1 MKNTI
6 VLIGLMIFSMNCF
19 CQITYYQI
27 DVESFGQKTYD
38 SRYSVSYGDE
48 GMCGSISE
56 NKDTLLVTD
65 SLLQEVYVEF
75 VVQARSNAFFC
86 FFQQS
91 YQNVSFSNPDSLIVF
106 SIFDPSIK
114 LFSISKKGITIL
126 YEFLEI
132 EILDSSA
139 NSYRYSFINHELK
152 YEEKYTVKVLNFQFV
167 KNYIDIFPCE

>member
-6 VLIGLMIFSMNCF
+6 VLIGLMIISMNCI

-75 VVQARSNAFFC
+75 AIQAKSNAFFS
-86 FFQQS
+86 FFER
-91 YQNVSFSNPDSLIVF
+91 
-106 SIFDPSIK
+106 SI
-114 LFSISKKGITIL
+114 
-126 YEFLEI
+126 
-132 EILDSSA
+132 
-139 NSYRYSFINHELK
+139 
-152 YEEKYTVKVLNFQFV
+152 
-167 KNYIDIFPCE
+167 

>member
-6 VLIGLMIFSMNCF
+6 VLLGLMIISMNCI

-27 DVESFGQKTYD
+27 DVESFGPKTYD

-56 NKDTLLVTD
+56 NIDTLLVTD

-75 VVQARSNAFFC
+75 AVQAKSNAFFC

-114 LFSISKKGITIL
+114 LFSLSKKGITIL
-126 YEFLEI
+126 NEFLEI

-139 NSYRYSFINHELK
+139 NSYRYSFINNELK